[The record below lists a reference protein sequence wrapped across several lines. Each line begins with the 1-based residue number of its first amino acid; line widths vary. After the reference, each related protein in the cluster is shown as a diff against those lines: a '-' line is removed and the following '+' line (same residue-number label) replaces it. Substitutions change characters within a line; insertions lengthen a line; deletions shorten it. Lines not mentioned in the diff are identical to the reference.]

1 MKNFILLLA
10 LIGVISSSHAQQ
22 TGNKGA
28 TKTLVGH
35 WALALETDNLVLL
48 KQVGGS
54 GDDYYL
60 RKLLPSIGY
69 YATNSLL
76 LGIGA
81 PFGLASRKGAY
92 YSSGTINPA
101 GVYSTSISP
110 KQIGI
115 SPFVQLFLGKGKVKP
130 HIGASYRYTYQQLD
144 YSIRELSVYLKQ
156 TGNESE
162 LSLFA
167 GLTYLI
173 TPKLGI
179 DAKLRYGWQ
188 SGNHPYMSFP
198 NRLGSSYSST
208 FSISGQ
214 TASANI
220 GLRLM
225 LGK

>member
-1 MKNFILLLA
+1 MKNFVLLLA

-22 TGNKGA
+22 TENEGA
-28 TKTLVGH
+28 TKTLAGH
-35 WALALETDNLVLL
+35 WVLAIETDNLVLL
-48 KQVGGS
+48 KKVGGP
-54 GDDYYL
+54 GDEYYS
-60 RKLLPSIGY
+60 RKLMPSIGY

-81 PFGLASRKGAY
+81 PFGLASRNGTY
-92 YSSGTINPA
+92 YSSGTTNQA

-115 SPFVQLFLGKGKVKP
+115 SPFVQLFLGKRKVKP
-130 HIGASYRYTYQQLD
+130 YVGASYRYTYQQLD

-167 GLTYLI
+167 GSTYLI

-179 DAKLRYGWQ
+179 DAKLRYGCQ

-198 NRLGSSYSST
+198 NRLGSCYSST
-208 FSISGQ
+208 FYFSGQ

-220 GLRLM
+220 GLRLV